1 MNEKKPYHP
10 ESFLKI
16 RKNEKDLIGNKPI
29 INNCKDITEISAK
42 ITSVIST
49 LITNFKK
56 TIFDNKD
63 FLKAFMGLIE
73 DKKSVKVTGSKSN
86 E

>member
-16 RKNEKDLIGNKPI
+16 RQNEKDLIGNKPI
-29 INNCKDITEISAK
+29 INNCKNITEVSTK

-63 FLKAFMGLIE
+63 FLKTFMGLIE
-73 DKKSVKVTGSKSN
+73 DKKSAKVVGSKSN